1 MRHIRNRHNQ
11 APCLDL
17 AKHRG
22 LAIDGIV
29 KVAGISAIDGD
40 EGYIP

>member
-1 MRHIRNRHNQ
+1 MRYIGNCHNQ

-17 AKHRG
+17 AKHCG

-29 KVAGISAIDGD
+29 KVAGIGTINRD
-40 EGYIP
+40 EGHIP